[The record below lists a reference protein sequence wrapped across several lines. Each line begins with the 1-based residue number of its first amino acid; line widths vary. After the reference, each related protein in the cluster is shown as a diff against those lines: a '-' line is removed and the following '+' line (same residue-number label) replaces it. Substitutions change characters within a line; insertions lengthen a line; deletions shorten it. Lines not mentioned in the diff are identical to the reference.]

1 MGFIPFEEAMTFN
14 AIDAARRSLAV
25 LALAGVIACDEGP
38 SGPTASGQTTSGG
51 TVSGGG
57 LFASMTVEQLVDS
70 SQLIVVGELV
80 SLTTHPNLA
89 GTDLGTIR
97 IDETI
102 LSRAARSTPDRASL
116 LVPARGGLAV
126 STAVYYTVGQRGVW
140 FLRRDSAQ
148 AEAYLAD
155 HPQRLMAASEASRV
169 RAVVASRP

>member
-1 MGFIPFEEAMTFN
+1 MTFN

-25 LALAGVIACDEGP
+25 LALAGAMACSDGP
-38 SGPTASGQTTSGG
+38 SGPTTNGQSPSGG
-51 TVSGGG
+51 PATGGG

-80 SLTTHPNLA
+80 SLSAHPNLA
-89 GTDLGTIR
+89 ATDLGTIR
-97 IDETI
+97 IEEVI
-102 LSRAARSTPDRASL
+102 LARASNSTADRASL

-148 AEAYLAD
+148 ADAYLAD
-155 HPQRLMAASEASRV
+155 HPQRLMAASEAARV
-169 RAVVASRP
+169 RAVVASRQ

>member
-1 MGFIPFEEAMTFN
+1 MTFN
-14 AIDAARRSLAV
+14 AIDAARRSVAV
-25 LALAGVIACDEGP
+25 LALAGAMMACDEGP
-38 SGPTASGQTTSGG
+38 SGPTTSGQTTTGG
-51 TVSGGG
+51 TVTGGG

-97 IDETI
+97 IEEVI
-102 LSRAARSTPDRASL
+102 LSRAASSAPSQASL

-126 STAVYYTVGQRGVW
+126 STAVYYPVGLRGVC
-140 FLRRDSAQ
+140 FLPRDSAQ

-155 HPQRLMAASEASRV
+155 HPQRLMAASEAGRV
-169 RAVVASRP
+169 RAVVASRQ

>member
-1 MGFIPFEEAMTFN
+1 MRKAMTFN

-25 LALAGVIACDEGP
+25 LALAGAMACSDGP
-38 SGPTASGQTTSGG
+38 SGPTTNGQSPSGG
-51 TVSGGG
+51 PATGGG

-89 GTDLGTIR
+89 ATDLGTIR
-97 IDETI
+97 IDEVI
-102 LSRAARSTPDRASL
+102 MARAGSSTDRASL

-155 HPQRLMAASEASRV
+155 HPQRLMAASEAARV
-169 RAVVASRP
+169 RAVVASRQ